1 LVNIEK
7 IVKKN
12 LKLMLNEVEIK
23 PSSLAM
29 DNVCT
34 TKKICDAQGQITFG
48 QLREIVEKGKIK
60 RLGVQMGEGLY
71 KSTLRL
77 VPWFIPQLV
86 LAGFGATWVRVFNK
100 LFRPTLME
108 TTSYKTWWGKTILR
122 IFNMVEGELNASDP
136 LSKIFFISD
145 GLMTMLDEKTKVKF
159 AHYISELANEK
170 PNDEIVPNYFVENQL
185 RYWLNKKYFLDP
197 PLPPKKDKNN
207 DLPFVE
213 KIEEGFKYR
222 TFKSNTDSQELK
234 WHFDKKD
241 RKVTILEGNGWKLQL
256 DNKIPITLKE
266 GDVVF
271 IPKGEYHRVIKG
283 EGDLKIKIF
292 EYL

>member
-1 LVNIEK
+1 
-7 IVKKN
+7 
-12 LKLMLNEVEIK
+12 
-23 PSSLAM
+23 
-29 DNVCT
+29 
-34 TKKICDAQGQITFG
+34 
-48 QLREIVEKGKIK
+48 
-60 RLGVQMGEGLY
+60 
-71 KSTLRL
+71 
-77 VPWFIPQLV
+77 
-86 LAGFGATWVRVFNK
+86 
-100 LFRPTLME
+100 ME

-159 AHYISELANEK
+159 AHYISELVNEK
-170 PNDEIVPNYFVENQL
+170 HNEEIVPNYFVENQL

-292 EYL
+292 EFL